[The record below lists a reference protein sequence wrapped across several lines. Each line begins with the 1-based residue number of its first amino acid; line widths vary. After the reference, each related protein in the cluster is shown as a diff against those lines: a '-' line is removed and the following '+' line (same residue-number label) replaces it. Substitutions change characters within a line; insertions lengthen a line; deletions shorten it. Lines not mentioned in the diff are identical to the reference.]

1 MFSGNVNGSDTN
13 FTKSWCIHRP
23 NLRKVYLDYV
33 QSLIPYVNPWL
44 LRISFGA
51 KKSCFL
57 ALITVALI
65 QV

>member
-1 MFSGNVNGSDTN
+1 MVGWLVGSEA
-13 FTKSWCIHRP
+13 